1 VIAYWYLKFSL
12 SFFSNLKFN
21 LINMLTFLVSTLSCN
36 EAYWSWSF
44 KHGKC
49 WS

>member
-1 VIAYWYLKFSL
+1 
-12 SFFSNLKFN
+12 
-21 LINMLTFLVSTLSCN
+21 MLTFLVSTLSCN